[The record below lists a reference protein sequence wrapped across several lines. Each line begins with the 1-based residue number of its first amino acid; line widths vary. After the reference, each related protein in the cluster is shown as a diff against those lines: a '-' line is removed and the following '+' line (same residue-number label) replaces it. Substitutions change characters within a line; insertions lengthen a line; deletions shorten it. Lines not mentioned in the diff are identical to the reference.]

1 MTLVIAIC
9 FTPHLMINQAT
20 TSRDRQQTYD
30 QQFKAHEIL
39 EAVPEI
45 DVPSHQ
51 EHYGS
56 RLQRTTKDVNASIQ
70 QLNLL
75 MSIIFFVIWNFIR
88 NDIWHQLKLSQ
99 NRLET

>member
-45 DVPSHQ
+45 DVPYDTSGTDIQ
-51 EHYGS
+51 FLRQMIDS
-56 RLQRTTKDVNASIQ
+56 TTTFRSKAVATSE
-70 QLNLL
+70 
-75 MSIIFFVIWNFIR
+75 SNFS
-88 NDIWHQLKLSQ
+88 NC
-99 NRLET
+99 NPYE